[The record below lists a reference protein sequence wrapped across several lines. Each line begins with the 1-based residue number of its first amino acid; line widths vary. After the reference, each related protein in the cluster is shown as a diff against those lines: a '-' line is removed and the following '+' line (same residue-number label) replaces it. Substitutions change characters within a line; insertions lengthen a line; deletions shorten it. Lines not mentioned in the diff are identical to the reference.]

1 MKTKHIVEILRKIS
15 FFEGLDDRTLE
26 FIASVG
32 EGVNVKAGD
41 VLFQEGAAGDC
52 VYLIIKGKI
61 EVYKTDNDGYRSNLA
76 TLGTA
81 DILGE
86 MALLD
91 ESPRSASA
99 QALEDS
105 ILISLKRME
114 FQLFLQ
120 SNFAVALKLLST
132 LSRKLR
138 DVNDK
143 LTERNRRGYFP

>member
-1 MKTKHIVEILRKIS
+1 MKVRA
-15 FFEGLDDRTLE
+15 R
-26 FIASVG
+26 
-32 EGVNVKAGD
+32 
-41 VLFQEGAAGDC
+41 
-52 VYLIIKGKI
+52 
-61 EVYKTDNDGYRSNLA
+61 
-76 TLGTA
+76 
-81 DILGE
+81 
-86 MALLD
+86 
-91 ESPRSASA
+91 ASA

>member
-91 ESPRSASA
+91 ESPRSGFGSGP
-99 QALEDS
+99 
-105 ILISLKRME
+105 
-114 FQLFLQ
+114 
-120 SNFAVALKLLST
+120 
-132 LSRKLR
+132 
-138 DVNDK
+138 
-143 LTERNRRGYFP
+143 RR